1 MLWRIYFASRNPFK
15 RQSDTRGNSRRLL
28 HPAGAGKSPCSGHR
42 RRCPLPE
49 PPPADFARLG
59 LLGKWPHPPYPRS
72 WPFGMAYRRTEAR
85 AGSSSMNRQIVTAS
99 PDDKREALAAI
110 LAAHP
115 GNTCAVQC
123 ARIRATLSRFS
134 LTTFEAMRH
143 LDVYDPR
150 ARVLQ
155 LRKAGEHIDTH
166 WTKVATES
174 GHLHRVGVY
183 VLGVSPC

>member
-1 MLWRIYFASRNPFK
+1 
-15 RQSDTRGNSRRLL
+15 
-28 HPAGAGKSPCSGHR
+28 
-42 RRCPLPE
+42 
-49 PPPADFARLG
+49 
-59 LLGKWPHPPYPRS
+59 
-72 WPFGMAYRRTEAR
+72 
-85 AGSSSMNRQIVTAS
+85 MNRQIVTAS

>member
-1 MLWRIYFASRNPFK
+1 MTTTP
-15 RQSDTRGNSRRLL
+15 T
-28 HPAGAGKSPCSGHR
+28 
-42 RRCPLPE
+42 
-49 PPPADFARLG
+49 
-59 LLGKWPHPPYPRS
+59 
-72 WPFGMAYRRTEAR
+72 
-85 AGSSSMNRQIVTAS
+85 
-99 PDDKREALAAI
+99 PDDKRDALAAI

-123 ARIRATLSRFS
+123 ARIRTALSRFS

-155 LRKAGEHIDTH
+155 LRKAGESIKNT
-166 WTKVATES
+166 WGQIATES

-183 VLGVSPC
+183 VLGTGAAR

>member
-1 MLWRIYFASRNPFK
+1 MMTN
-15 RQSDTRGNSRRLL
+15 T
-28 HPAGAGKSPCSGHR
+28 
-42 RRCPLPE
+42 
-49 PPPADFARLG
+49 
-59 LLGKWPHPPYPRS
+59 
-72 WPFGMAYRRTEAR
+72 
-85 AGSSSMNRQIVTAS
+85 

-123 ARIRATLSRFS
+123 ARIRAALSRFS

-155 LRKAGEHIDTH
+155 LRKAGENILTTWGHVT
-166 WTKVATES
+166 TES
-174 GHLHRVGVY
+174 GHAHRVGVY
-183 VLGVSPC
+183 SLGARSC